1 MKIPPIYKESD
12 SIIIV
17 GVKEDLACID
27 VIGDGLTPENA
38 NYDLVNN
45 LMERLSVALIS
56 IVSEEIEK
64 NQVMKTQPLINLC
77 KYMCC
82 KFPELVLDD
91 DTYHIRRSILM
102 MEDAVDENKDA
113 DVIIDAFMEM
123 SVDDSDK
130 KFQLQ
135 LIAVSERHGFN
146 EPSKVKIIKYNDE
159 EQ

>member
-12 SIIIV
+12 AILII

-27 VIGDGLTPENA
+27 VMAEGLTPETA
-38 NYDLVNN
+38 NYDKVNN

-56 IVSEEIEK
+56 IVSEEIE
-64 NQVMKTQPLINLC
+64 NNRVMKTQPLINLC

-102 MEDAVDENKDA
+102 MEDAIDENKDA
-113 DVIIDAFMEM
+113 DVIVDAFMEM
-123 SVDDSDK
+123 TTDESDK

-146 EPSKVKIIKYNDE
+146 EPTKVKIIKYDDE
-159 EQ
+159 

>member
-12 SIIIV
+12 AILII
-17 GVKEDLACID
+17 GVKDDLACID
-27 VIGDGLTPENA
+27 TMADGLTPETA
-38 NYDLVNN
+38 NYEKVNN

-77 KYMCC
+77 KYMCF

-91 DTYHIRRSILM
+91 DTYHIRRSIHL
-102 MEDAVDENKDA
+102 MEDAIDENKDA

-123 SVDDSDK
+123 STDELDK

-146 EPSKVKIIKYNDE
+146 EPSKVKIIKYDDE
-159 EQ
+159 